1 MPKVKKKGTTITRI
15 LKTLQ
20 SHSKQSIV
28 SVSKFEHAIVSVLT
42 TNKSL
47 YSFKCLLPSFHLL
60 LLTEENQGTEFSSL
74 CVLLEPFIQQKFT
87 RSN

>member
-1 MPKVKKKGTTITRI
+1 MS
-15 LKTLQ
+15 LL
-20 SHSKQSIV
+20 SIV

-47 YSFKCLLPSFHLL
+47 YSLKCLLPSFHLL
-60 LLTEENQGTEFSSL
+60 PLTEENQGTEFYFL